1 MQIYNYDENG
11 FYIGTGFADESPLE
25 PGVFAIPA
33 YATTIE
39 PPSPQD
45 GQLLKFGSEAWG
57 YVPVTAPDVEPTSE
71 PLPKTKIYKSDIWR
85 KSTDAEAVTI
95 KAGLLQQPVRLQ
107 ELWQSVS
114 YISTTDE
121 LYTALRAGFVAAF
134 GEARTNEL
142 LEATE

>member
-1 MQIYNYDENG
+1 MELQYRRHDGTLVAIMNG
-11 FYIGTGFADESPLE
+11 FPYHVIPEDPLFPIAQAVADAMGDDLPLE
-25 PGVFAIPA
+25 PLPPIP
-33 YATTIE
+33 E
-39 PPSPQD
+39 PIV
-45 GQLLKFGSEAWG
+45 L
-57 YVPVTAPDVEPTSE
+57 
-71 PLPKTKIYKSDIWR
+71 TKIFKSDIWR
-85 KSTDAEAVTI
+85 KATDAEAVTI

>member
-1 MQIYNYDENG
+1 MDCSTGEIKTIALTPEEIAALPISPPQI
-11 FYIGTGFADESPLE
+11 PL
-25 PGVFAIPA
+25 
-33 YATTIE
+33 
-39 PPSPQD
+39 
-45 GQLLKFGSEAWG
+45 
-57 YVPVTAPDVEPTSE
+57 
-71 PLPKTKIYKSDIWR
+71 TKIFKHNIWR
-85 KSTDAEAVTI
+85 KATDAEAVAI

>member
-1 MQIYNYDENG
+1 MELQYRRHDGTFVAIMNG
-11 FYIGTGFADESPLE
+11 FPYHIIPEDPLFSIAQAVADAMGDDLPLE
-25 PGVFAIPA
+25 PLPPIP
-33 YATTIE
+33 E
-39 PPSPQD
+39 PIV
-45 GQLLKFGSEAWG
+45 L
-57 YVPVTAPDVEPTSE
+57 
-71 PLPKTKIYKSDIWR
+71 TKIFKSDIWR
-85 KSTDAEAVTI
+85 KATDAEAVTI

-134 GEARTNEL
+134 GETRTNEL